1 MGDHEGSVQ
10 TTHTGKSQSL
20 GKSHVSHAKNERD
33 MQREIDELKKKL
45 RRAWRRRHLSSS
57 LLSRR
62 QMMPH
67 TSNDPEL
74 RPVKLSRATRNIVAI
89 GTRTRAQCIRALET
103 KP

>member
-1 MGDHEGSVQ
+1 
-10 TTHTGKSQSL
+10 
-20 GKSHVSHAKNERD
+20 

-67 TSNDPEL
+67 IGDDPEL
-74 RPVKLSRATRNIVAI
+74 RPVKHSLAMRSIVAI
-89 GTRTRAQCIRALET
+89 GARIRAQRVRALET
-103 KP
+103 KL